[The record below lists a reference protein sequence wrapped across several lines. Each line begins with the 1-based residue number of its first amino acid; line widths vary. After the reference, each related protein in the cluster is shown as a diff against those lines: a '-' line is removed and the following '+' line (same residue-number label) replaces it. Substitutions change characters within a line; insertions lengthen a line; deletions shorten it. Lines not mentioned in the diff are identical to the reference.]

1 MEDFVLSIENLTISF
16 NYHGTKFKA
25 VDNVNIDLSPGMSLG
40 IVGESGSGKSLT
52 AKAILNL
59 LPNNANLQ
67 SGKIR
72 IRDKQE
78 EIINVLSS
86 SARDL
91 ENLRGD
97 TVSMV
102 FQEPM
107 TSLNPVFRCGNQ
119 VTENIRKHKKVDA
132 KKAKSEAINLFQEVK
147 LPTPER
153 IFSSYPHEL
162 SGGQRQRVMIAMAL
176 SCRPKILIADE
187 PTTALDVT
195 VQKSILDLLKS
206 LQKKYQM
213 SLIFIS
219 HDLGVI
225 SEVAEEVAVM
235 YQGKIVEQGSLSQII
250 NNPENS
256 YTKGLIACRPSIH
269 KKPER
274 LQTLDQFV
282 GKEESGK
289 ITKEDR
295 EEGFYHRKEE
305 QGKLFVLENV
315 SKTFSIRKN
324 FFGKMIK
331 SFKAIDDVTFNIY
344 KGETLGLVGE
354 SGSGKTT
361 LGRILMNLLDF
372 EQGEI
377 LYRRKNLS
385 KLKRSALKRFRQNVQ
400 IIFQDPYSSLNPKMS
415 VGQIIEE
422 PIKYYRFITN
432 KQDRRQ
438 RVIELL
444 NNVKLDE
451 SFFNRFPHELSGGQR
466 QRIAIARVLALNPEF
481 IICDEAVSGLDVSIQ
496 AEILNLLQELKE
508 KFHLTYVFISHD
520 FSVIRFMADRIAV
533 MKDGKLVELSDSEQ
547 LFKAAQN
554 SYTKALLSSVPSF

>member
-1 MEDFVLSIENLTISF
+1 MEDFALSIENLTISF
-16 NYHGTKFKA
+16 NYHGRYFKA
-25 VDNVNIDLSPGMSLG
+25 VDNVNIVLQPGKSLG

-59 LPNNANLQ
+59 LPTNANLQ
-67 SGKIR
+67 SGKIL
-72 IRDKQE
+72 IRNKQE
-78 EIINVLSS
+78 NIINVLSS
-86 SARDL
+86 PTLML

-97 TVSMV
+97 TVSMI

-119 VTENIRKHKKVDA
+119 VTENIRKHTRVDSKTA
-132 KKAKSEAINLFQEVK
+132 KAKAIDLFQEVK

-176 SCRPKILIADE
+176 SCQPKILIADE

-195 VQKSILDLLKS
+195 VQKSILNLLKS

-225 SEVAEEVAVM
+225 SEIAEEVAVM
-235 YQGKIVEQGSLSQII
+235 YQGKIVEKGSLSQII

-256 YTKGLIACRPSIH
+256 YTKGLIACRPSVH

-282 GKEESGK
+282 GEKEHKSITQEKGK
-289 ITKEDR
+289 KNAYNKNE
-295 EEGFYHRKEE
+295 K
-305 QGKLFVLENV
+305 QGKLFDLKNV
-315 SKTFSIRKN
+315 SKTFSISKN
-324 FFGKMIK
+324 FFGKTIK
-331 SFKAIDDVTFNIY
+331 SFKAIDEVTFSIY

-377 LYRRKNLS
+377 LYRQKSLPE
-385 KLKRSALKRFRQNVQ
+385 LKGKELKKFRQNVQ

-422 PIKYYRFITN
+422 PIKYYKFITN
-432 KQDRRQ
+432 RQERKQ

-508 KFHLTYVFISHD
+508 KLHLTYVFISHD

-533 MKDGKLVELSDSEQ
+533 MKDGKMVELSDSEQ

>member
-324 FFGKMIK
+324 FFGKTIK

>member
-1 MEDFVLSIENLTISF
+1 MENFAVSIENLTISF
-16 NYHGTKFKA
+16 NYHGVYFKA
-25 VDNVNIDLSPGMSLG
+25 VDNVNIVLQPGKSLG

-52 AKAILNL
+52 AKAVLNL
-59 LPNNANLQ
+59 LPTNANLQ
-67 SGKIR
+67 SGKIL

-78 EIINVLSS
+78 QLINVLSS
-86 SARDL
+86 SAPVL

-119 VTENIRKHKKVDA
+119 VTENIRKHTKVDA
-132 KKAKSEAINLFQEVK
+132 KTAKARTINLFQEVK

-153 IFSSYPHEL
+153 IFNSYPHEL

-176 SCRPKILIADE
+176 SCQPKILIADE

-195 VQKSILDLLKS
+195 VQKSILELLKS

-225 SEVAEEVAVM
+225 SEIAEEVAVM
-235 YQGKIVEQGSLSQII
+235 YQGEIVEKGNLSQII
-250 NNPENS
+250 NHPEHS

-269 KKPER
+269 KKPKR

-282 GKEESGK
+282 GKQESK
-289 ITKEDR
+289 SIIQDDTKENV
-295 EEGFYHRKEE
+295 YNQIEE
-305 QGKLFVLENV
+305 QGKLFALNNV
-315 SKTFSIRKN
+315 SKTFTISKN
-324 FFGKMIK
+324 FFGKPIK
-331 SFKAIDDVTFNIY
+331 SFKAIDEVTFNIY

-361 LGRILMNLLDF
+361 LGRILMNLLEF

-377 LYRRKNLS
+377 LYHEQRLSGLRK
-385 KLKRSALKRFRQNVQ
+385 KELKKFRQNVQ

-422 PIKYYRFITN
+422 PIKYFRFITN
-432 KQDRRQ
+432 RQDRKQ

-444 NNVKLDE
+444 NNVRLNE

-466 QRIAIARVLALNPEF
+466 QRVAIARVLALNPEF

-533 MKDGKLVELSDSEQ
+533 MKDGKLVELSNSEQ

-554 SYTKALLSSVPSF
+554 SYTQTLLSSVPSF

>member
-250 NNPENS
+250 NHPENS

>member
-16 NYHGTKFKA
+16 NYHGAYFKA
-25 VDNVNIDLSPGMSLG
+25 VDNVNIVLQPGKSLG

-59 LPNNANLQ
+59 LPTNANLQ
-67 SGKIR
+67 SGKIL

-78 EIINVLSS
+78 KSINVLSS
-86 SARDL
+86 PAPVL

-97 TVSMV
+97 TVSMI

-119 VTENIRKHKKVDA
+119 VTENIRKHTRVDA
-132 KKAKSEAINLFQEVK
+132 KTAKAKAIGLFQEVK

-153 IFSSYPHEL
+153 IFNSYPHEL

-176 SCRPKILIADE
+176 SCQPKILIADE

-235 YQGKIVEQGSLSQII
+235 YQGKIVEKGSLSQII
-250 NNPENS
+250 NNPKNS

-269 KKPER
+269 KKPRR
-274 LQTLDQFV
+274 LQTLNQFV
-282 GKEESGK
+282 GEQE
-289 ITKEDR
+289 TKNIIKDDR
-295 EEGFYHRKEE
+295 EKYLHHHNEE
-305 QGKLFVLENV
+305 QGKLFALKNV
-315 SKTFSIRKN
+315 NKTFSISKN
-324 FFGKMIK
+324 FFGKTIK
-331 SFKAIDDVTFNIY
+331 SFKAIDEVTFNIY

-377 LYRRKNLS
+377 LYRQKRLS
-385 KLKRSALKRFRQNVQ
+385 GLKGTELKKFRQNVQ

-432 KQDRRQ
+432 RQDRKQ

-451 SFFNRFPHELSGGQR
+451 RFFNRFPHELSGGQR

-508 KFHLTYVFISHD
+508 KLHLTYVFISHD

-533 MKDGKLVELSDSEQ
+533 MKDGKMVELSDSEQ